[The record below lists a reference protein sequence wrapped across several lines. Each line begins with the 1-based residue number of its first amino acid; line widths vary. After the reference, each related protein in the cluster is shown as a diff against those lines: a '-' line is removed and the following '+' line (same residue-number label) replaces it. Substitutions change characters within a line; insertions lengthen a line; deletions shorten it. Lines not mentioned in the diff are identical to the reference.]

1 MKLIKYV
8 LSKAMFGRMVVYRT
22 KNITAPLHTSTSV
35 ILIVQK
41 SNNVPINLGLRNI
54 TLINDC
60 HRAYLNAVLQ
70 VICS

>member
-1 MKLIKYV
+1 
-8 LSKAMFGRMVVYRT
+8 MFGRMVVYRT
-22 KNITAPLHTSTSV
+22 KNITAPLHTTSV

-41 SNNVPINLGLRNI
+41 SNNVPINLRLRKI

>member
-1 MKLIKYV
+1 
-8 LSKAMFGRMVVYRT
+8 MFGRMVVYRT
-22 KNITAPLHTSTSV
+22 KNITTPLHTISV

-41 SNNVPINLGLRNI
+41 SNNVPINLRLRKI
-54 TLINDC
+54 TLIDDC